1 MLKSRFVTACR
12 AIGMI
17 LMVEAGFMFLSFLV
31 ALIYNGNDIEP
42 LLISC
47 LITFVIGFV
56 LRVPLLKQE
65 IMNIDRRLGFLIVAL
80 IWVLMSI
87 FGALPYY
94 IGGYLSYT
102 DSFFETMSGFTTTG
116 ASVISDVES
125 FPKGILFW
133 RSLTNWI
140 GGIGIVVLV
149 ISFIPFIGAGAMS
162 LFSAEVAGPSKD
174 KLSPHIK
181 KTGKILISI
190 YFTLTLLC
198 IISLYFSGMDFFDA
212 VCHSF
217 STLAS
222 GGFSTKNAS
231 GAAFSPLSQY
241 ILVAFMFPAGTNFT
255 LIYYATKGQYKKLW
269 INEEF
274 KTYILVTIIATV
286 CITFLIYNPTIGLE
300 TSFRHALFQVSS
312 LSTSTGFVNTNYT
325 DWTLPAIFILYLLMF
340 SGAMSGS
347 TSGGL
352 KLIRVILLF
361 KNAKNIIQ
369 HSNSPKGYLPIKF
382 EKKVVPSNVMNN
394 VMTMFFL
401 YITTYVVGV
410 LILLLLGNEIVA
422 TMGGAVSCMSNIG
435 PGLGFCGGYGNYSQ
449 FSPLATWVLSALMYV
464 GRLELITVFC
474 LFMPAFWRK

>member
-1 MLKSRFVTACR
+1 
-12 AIGMI
+12 MI

>member
-1 MLKSRFVTACR
+1 
-12 AIGMI
+12 MI

-255 LIYYATKGQYKKLW
+255 LIYYATKGQFKKLW

-422 TMGGAVSCMSNIG
+422 TIGGAVSCMSNIG
-435 PGLGFCGGYGNYSQ
+435 PGLGFCGGYGNYTQ
-449 FSPLATWVLSALMYV
+449 FSPLAIWVLSALMYV